1 MGLYA
6 IDCPTCKKPF
16 MWFSGNL
23 DQRCSACSAASII
36 VKPKL
41 YLPMDNESG
50 GLLDDVSLLST
61 YMEVVDEQHNV
72 IDSLE
77 LYVKPNDG
85 LYKVEAQGL
94 EINKINLVEHDK
106 IAITY
111 SEAGQILFKFLKK
124 NSQDGAIKLIPVGKN
139 VAGDVKWLQQHLL
152 GKKAMDK
159 FVSYRVLDITGIAMA
174 LQIKGKLPPYI
185 GLSLTSLVNHFSII
199 IPGAL
204 HEAKYDTQA
213 TMAVWVKLLELM

>member
-1 MGLYA
+1 MGIYPV
-6 IDCPTCKKPF
+6 DCPSCKKPHQ
-16 MWFSGNL
+16 WFSGNL
-23 DQRCSACSAASII
+23 DQRCAACQ
-36 VKPKL
+36 KPKDRKL
-41 YLPMDNESG
+41 YLPMDNETG
-50 GLLDDVSLLST
+50 GLQEGVSLLST
-61 YMEVVDEQHNV
+61 YMEVVDEDDKV

-77 LYVKPNDG
+77 LYVRPNNG

-94 EINKINLVEHDK
+94 EVNKINLVEHDK

-124 NSQDGAIKLIPVGKN
+124 NSNDGAIKLIPVGKN
-139 VAGDVKWLQQHLL
+139 VAGDVRWLQEHLL
-152 GKKAMDK
+152 GKKTMDK

-174 LQIKGKLPPYI
+174 LQIKGKLPSDI
-185 GLSLTSLVNHFSII
+185 GLSLTSLVNHFGII

-213 TMAVWVKLLELM
+213 TMAVWKKMLELM